1 MPRRACGRTILNL
14 YPSLPEFTQTWTEE
28 SPQNPPS
35 VAPMRGEQL
44 AQERHAPPN
53 SFRRAANLAHSD
65 LGWTFVSRLA
75 DNPHGGMLKD
85 PPGSC

>member
-1 MPRRACGRTILNL
+1 
-14 YPSLPEFTQTWTEE
+14 
-28 SPQNPPS
+28 
-35 VAPMRGEQL
+35 MRGEQL